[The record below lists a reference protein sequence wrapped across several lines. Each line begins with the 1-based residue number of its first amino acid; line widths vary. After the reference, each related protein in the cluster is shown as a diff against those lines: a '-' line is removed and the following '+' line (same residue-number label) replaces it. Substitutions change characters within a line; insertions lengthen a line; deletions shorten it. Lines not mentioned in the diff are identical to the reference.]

1 MPSALENLIK
11 ILKLERDQGYK
22 NTAVIGGL
30 AAYSA
35 NWSEKAHKQARRPE
49 HHLLVDE
56 VETLLKNY
64 EQVDSKTERHSTVS
78 YMMDRIMG
86 RVPPPPE
93 YQEKLE
99 KGEYDLP
106 SDSEESPKQEEK
118 ERKPPPRNEKPA
130 ASREKSQNRNQDKKG
145 SQRDQSRSKQKSN
158 RDDEA
163 DDPYDPYAG
172 DSAQDDYDSPS
183 GDSHHQGGHGT
194 SREMVSDIP
203 APPRLTRVPRL
214 PRPQMDGAEAAD
226 ILRGLKAD
234 VATVKGVGPRMASS
248 MEKLGIE
255 TINDLL
261 FFLPRRYDDYTKLTY
276 ISKLQPETVT
286 TIIGTVIHTEIR
298 IGRNNRKDFY
308 LEIDDG
314 SGVLGVMFFGQHFL
328 VRSIR
333 KGKQLVV
340 SGKISYFT
348 NRFQMTNPEWEELD
362 SENLHTV
369 GIVPVY
375 PLTEG
380 LRARALRR
388 LMKKTVDYWAER
400 IPDYVPESTLD
411 RAELG
416 DLGWA
421 LKNLHFPESQDHLH
435 HARRRYAFD
444 QLILLQLA
452 VMANRREWQSQPA
465 QAIPVDDGFLE
476 AFIEAVFPYPLTSV
490 QRRSIEDVR
499 RDIAT
504 TTPMNRL
511 LQGDVGSGKTA
522 VAVTALAMAFQQ
534 GKQSA
539 IMAPTSILA
548 EQHYRG
554 ISESIKQIP
563 GDRKPVVGLLTGS
576 LTSTER
582 DAIYNGLADGSIDI
596 IIGTHALIQEGVE
609 FNDLALVVI
618 DEQHR
623 FGVEQRGRLRGKGTN
638 PHLLVMTATPIPRT
652 LALTLYADLDLSI
665 MDEMPPGR
673 TPVQT
678 RIVEPIARERV
689 YSFVESQVKE
699 GRQAFIVYPLV
710 EASDK
715 IEAQSAV
722 EAYERLSKV
731 FFRYRVGLLHGRMKS
746 AEKDD
751 IMAAFANHEFDVLV
765 TTSVAEVGVN
775 IPNASVIVIEG
786 ANRFGLAQ
794 LHQFRGRVGRGEHV
808 SYCLLIPDT
817 QTAESEERLKAMEQT
832 TDGFKLAEI
841 DWKLRGAGDLI
852 GTRQSGSSL
861 LQIAEAAT
869 PDLVMLAQQ
878 EARTIFEEDPY
889 LGQSEHHLLAQRV
902 DMLFNES
909 SDVS

>member
-56 VETLLKNY
+56 VETLLGSY
-64 EQVDSKTERHSTVS
+64 ENVESKTERHTSVT

-93 YQEKLE
+93 YQEKLD
-99 KGEYDLP
+99 KGAYDIP
-106 SDSEESPKQEEK
+106 TTTDDAKQPEEEK
-118 ERKPPPRNEKPA
+118 RKPPTRDEK
-130 ASREKSQNRNQDKKG
+130 SGSQREKSSSRNQDQRS
-145 SQRDQSRSKQKSN
+145 SQQDQSKS
-158 RDDEA
+158 RRK
-163 DDPYDPYAG
+163 PKGG
-172 DSAQDDYDSPS
+172 DSNASYDGDSSHQGDYDSPDNDYAYS
-183 GDSHHQGGHGT
+183 GQKGQSG

-203 APPRLTRVPRL
+203 APPRLTRVPRKS
-214 PRPQMDGAEAAD
+214 RPQMDSAEATD
-226 ILRGLKAD
+226 ILRGLNAD
-234 VATVKGVGPRMASS
+234 VSTVKGIGPRMASS
-248 MEKLGIE
+248 LEKLAIE

-261 FFLPRRYDDYTKLTY
+261 FFLPRRYDDYTQLTY

-286 TIIGTVIHTEIR
+286 TVIGTVTNTEIR
-298 IGRNNRKDFY
+298 IARNNRKDFY
-308 LEIDDG
+308 LELDDG
-314 SGVLGVMFFGQHFL
+314 SGVLGIMFFGQHFL
-328 VRSIR
+328 VKSIR

-340 SGKISYFT
+340 SGKVSYFG
-348 NRFQMTNPEWEELD
+348 NRMQMSNPEWEELD

-400 IPDYVPESTLD
+400 IPDYVPEATLD

-421 LKNLHFPESQDHLH
+421 LKNLHFPEGMDHLH

-444 QLILLQLA
+444 QLLLLQLA

-476 AFIEAVFPYPLTSV
+476 SFIDAVFPYPLTSV

-554 ISESIKQIP
+554 ISETIRNMP

-582 DAIYNGLADGSIDI
+582 DAIYSGLADGSIDI

-609 FNDLALVVI
+609 FKDLALVVI

-652 LALTLYADLDLSI
+652 LALTLYADLDLSV

-673 TPVQT
+673 IPVQT
-678 RIVEPIARERV
+678 RVIEPIARERV
-689 YSFVESQVKE
+689 FSFVEAQVKE

-722 EAYERLSKV
+722 EAFERLSKV
-731 FFRYRVGLLHGRMKS
+731 FFRYRVGLLHGRMKPT
-746 AEKDD
+746 EKDD
-751 IMAAFANHEFDVLV
+751 IMAAFANHEFDIMV

-794 LHQFRGRVGRGEHV
+794 LHQFRGRVGRGEHK

-817 QTAESEERLKAMEQT
+817 VTVESEERLKAMEET

-841 DWKLRGAGDLI
+841 DWKLRGPGDLV
-852 GTRQSGSSL
+852 GTRQSGRTV

-869 PDLVMLAQQ
+869 PDLVALAQQ

-889 LGQSEHHLLAQRV
+889 LGQSEHLLLAQRV
-902 DMLFNES
+902 DMLFNENA
-909 SDVS
+909 DVS